1 MCIPREPTGP
11 SLNPKRLPNPNTLS
25 EFTAGA
31 ASPKGSL
38 RNLARRSN
46 DVAVAR
52 KLYSDLLKE
61 GVGTTRIEKEAYNN
75 LRDQKGINNLAK
87 REGKISTERI
97 REGRDPRIVREF
109 WR

>member
-1 MCIPREPTGP
+1 M
-11 SLNPKRLPNPNTLS
+11 
-25 EFTAGA
+25 
-31 ASPKGSL
+31 
-38 RNLARRSN
+38 
-46 DVAVAR
+46 AVAR

-109 WR
+109 LEVKVKQLDREEKEVKKQYRIQKKTGESQPQDQQQE